1 MTNRPKKKLE
11 DWQERLAAEA
21 ARLQE
26 IKARAMRPDGCGDEI
41 VEMAPARGPVR
52 QFQPRETVRT
62 PSGQL
67 RVARAGHNGRDA
79 LARADAFDVM
89 QQQSSRRKKDAPA
102 LFTPGQISAGRDYA
116 ALYERC
122 ASAGVRCSSIEAMAG
137 AGGQGSF
144 IDAVIRD
151 SRRLA
156 ALDRAIGN
164 DVVLSPRNAQAHA
177 DRGRRV
183 MRASDLVVGVCVQGY
198 TISQMLQ
205 KFGWARSP
213 VVRKKTTDALCAALD
228 RMQGFRD

>member
-1 MTNRPKKKLE
+1 MAGKRDTS
-11 DWQERLAAEA
+11 A
-21 ARLQE
+21 ARIRLQQE
-26 IKARAMRPDGCGDEI
+26 AERIARMKADAARPDGCGSEI
-41 VEMAPARGPVR
+41 VDVAPGRGAVR
-52 QFQPRETVRT
+52 RFQPRAVVRGA
-62 PSGQL
+62 SGQL
-67 RVARAGHNGRDA
+67 RVTRNGHNGHDA

-183 MRASDLVVGVCVQGY
+183 MRASDLVVGVCVQGH

-205 KFGWARSP
+205 KFGWSRS
-213 VVRKKTTDALCAALD
+213 VRNTKETMAALHSALD